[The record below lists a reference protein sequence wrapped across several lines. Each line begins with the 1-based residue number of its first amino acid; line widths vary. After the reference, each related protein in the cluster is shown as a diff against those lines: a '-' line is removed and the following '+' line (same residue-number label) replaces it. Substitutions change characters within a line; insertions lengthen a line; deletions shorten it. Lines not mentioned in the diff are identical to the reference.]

1 MRKSFRNAAL
11 EHHNFCK
18 AVYSEDVPS
27 GSGDCG
33 LRQESGH
40 YLSNWPEVQFGVILK
55 HHIVEQVPIPPE
67 GNDMKNWFL
76 PATLLGLSG
85 LALVFA
91 SERGRERVRHFLD
104 DLMEHGDPLSEFN
117 KFCEDQ
123 LETIQQ
129 NLDRVAKALEEAHP
143 S

>member
-1 MRKSFRNAAL
+1 
-11 EHHNFCK
+11 
-18 AVYSEDVPS
+18 
-27 GSGDCG
+27 
-33 LRQESGH
+33 
-40 YLSNWPEVQFGVILK
+40 
-55 HHIVEQVPIPPE
+55 
-67 GNDMKNWFL
+67 MKNWFL

-91 SERGRERVRHFLD
+91 SEKGRERVHRFLD

-123 LETIQQ
+123 LEVIQQ
-129 NLDRVAKALEEAHP
+129 NLDRVAKALEEAQP

>member
-1 MRKSFRNAAL
+1 
-11 EHHNFCK
+11 
-18 AVYSEDVPS
+18 
-27 GSGDCG
+27 

-40 YLSNWPEVQFGVILK
+40 YLSNWPEVQFEAVLK
-55 HHIVEQVPIPPE
+55 HHILSKWPIPPE
-67 GNDMKNWFL
+67 REYEMKNWFL

-129 NLDRVAKALEEAHP
+129 NLDRVAKALEEAQL

>member
-1 MRKSFRNAAL
+1 
-11 EHHNFCK
+11 
-18 AVYSEDVPS
+18 
-27 GSGDCG
+27 
-33 LRQESGH
+33 
-40 YLSNWPEVQFGVILK
+40 
-55 HHIVEQVPIPPE
+55 
-67 GNDMKNWFL
+67 MKNWFL

-91 SERGRERVRHFLD
+91 SEKGRERVRNFLD
-104 DLMEHGDPLSEFN
+104 DLMEHGDPLGEFN

-129 NLDRVAKALEEAHP
+129 NLDRLAKALEEAQP

>member
-1 MRKSFRNAAL
+1 
-11 EHHNFCK
+11 
-18 AVYSEDVPS
+18 
-27 GSGDCG
+27 
-33 LRQESGH
+33 
-40 YLSNWPEVQFGVILK
+40 
-55 HHIVEQVPIPPE
+55 
-67 GNDMKNWFL
+67 MKNWFL

-91 SERGRERVRHFLD
+91 SEKGRERVRNFLD
-104 DLMEHGDPLSEFN
+104 DLMEHGDPLTEFN

-129 NLDRVAKALEEAHP
+129 NLDQLAKALEATHP

>member
-1 MRKSFRNAAL
+1 MVL
-11 EHHNFCK
+11 
-18 AVYSEDVPS
+18 
-27 GSGDCG
+27 
-33 LRQESGH
+33 QESGH
-40 YLSNWPEVQFGVILK
+40 YQSNWPEVQFEAVLE
-55 HHIVEQVPIPPE
+55 HHNCEQVQIPPE

-91 SERGRERVRHFLD
+91 SEKGRERVRHFLD
-104 DLMEHGDPLSEFN
+104 DLMEHGDPLTEFN

-129 NLDRVAKALEEAHP
+129 NLDRVAKALEEVQP

>member
-1 MRKSFRNAAL
+1 
-11 EHHNFCK
+11 
-18 AVYSEDVPS
+18 
-27 GSGDCG
+27 
-33 LRQESGH
+33 
-40 YLSNWPEVQFGVILK
+40 
-55 HHIVEQVPIPPE
+55 
-67 GNDMKNWFL
+67 MKNWFL

-91 SERGRERVRHFLD
+91 SEKGRERVRVFFD
-104 DLMEHGDPLSEFN
+104 DLLEHGDPLTEFN

-129 NLDRVAKALEEAHP
+129 NLDQLAKALEASHP

>member
-1 MRKSFRNAAL
+1 
-11 EHHNFCK
+11 
-18 AVYSEDVPS
+18 
-27 GSGDCG
+27 
-33 LRQESGH
+33 
-40 YLSNWPEVQFGVILK
+40 LK
-55 HHIVEQVPIPPE
+55 HHIVSKCRFPRREY
-67 GNDMKNWFL
+67 DMKNWFL

-91 SERGRERVRHFLD
+91 SEKGRERVRQFLD
-104 DLMEHGDPLSEFN
+104 DLMEHGDPLNEFN

-129 NLDRVAKALEEAHP
+129 NLDRLAKALEEAQP